1 MRLTVSLLQSRA
13 MKMRSTVSAILALL
27 LMLLTCAPAWA
38 TCGGGGGGGVGG
50 MGGGGG
56 GSSNLTVYVVPWKV
70 RGEKDPPPL
79 GLVLYWLPLTNE
91 ELKRS
96 SLRESRV
103 LSLYSAQCVSTEL
116 ADYRTD
122 AGRKLVGDSK
132 PPVAVLTEADGSV
145 IGRAENAGGMLK
157 VEQVEKLLAGEMK
170 RREEALDA
178 SLRDG
183 REKEKAGDNEAATKL
198 FRAVVEQKCMFPK
211 KAKDAAKELKKLGVN
226 VGEVADA
233 EDAPA
238 PVLDPRASARIE
250 RVMREGLRAEIGAR
264 YAEAEKFYSLARRL
278 DPSDPAPLRYLG
290 ELYRHET
297 GEWDKARAA
306 FEAILSMR
314 ADPLSLAVA
323 QHGLG
328 KMTIHEGEF
337 KKGLTLIE
345 ASVKTYPLALAYRNL
360 AVFWNSEG
368 DRAKTERYIRK
379 ALALDPEDPY
389 NLVFA
394 AAFMAGSGRGEEA
407 LKIARE
413 NEGLLPASY
422 NLAAVYAQTGQR
434 DRALSML
441 RRHFFQYE
449 RFRAVRSKE
458 MMEARVDAVF
468 SSLREDPA
476 FVALTRDADGKLP
489 LPAATTGGRAGM
501 NR

>member
-1 MRLTVSLLQSRA
+1 
-13 MKMRSTVSAILALL
+13 MKKRIAHPLAFVLALL
-27 LMLLTCAPAWA
+27 FASAPAWA

-50 MGGGGG
+50 MGGGG

-79 GLVLYWLPLTNE
+79 GLVLYWLPLSNE

-116 ADYRTD
+116 ADYRTE
-122 AGRKLVGDSK
+122 AGRKLLGDSK
-132 PPVAVLTEADGSV
+132 PPVAVLAEADGSV
-145 IGRAENAGGMLK
+145 LGKAENSGGILK
-157 VEQVEKLLAGEMK
+157 VEQVERLLSAEMK
-170 RREEALDA
+170 KREDAVDA

-183 REKEKAGDNEAATKL
+183 KEKEKAGDKEAAVKL
-198 FRAVVEQKCMFPK
+198 FNSVLGQKCMFPK
-211 KAKDAAKELKKLGVN
+211 KAKDAAKELKKLGVSVN
-226 VGEVADA
+226 DVADA
-233 EDAPA
+233 TETPSPVFDA
-238 PVLDPRASARIE
+238 RESARVE
-250 RVMREGLRAEIGAR
+250 RTMREGLRAEIGAR
-264 YAEAEKFYSLARRL
+264 YVEAERLYGLARRL
-278 DPSDPAPLRYLG
+278 DPADPAPLRYLG

-297 GEWDKARAA
+297 GDWDKARAA
-306 FEAILSMR
+306 FEAILAMP
-314 ADPLSLAVA
+314 ADPLSRAVA

-328 KMTIHEGEF
+328 KMTIHDGEF
-337 KKGLTLIE
+337 KKGLALIE

-368 DRAKTERYIRK
+368 DAAKTVRYIQK

-394 AAFMAGSGRGEEA
+394 AAFMAGNGHGREA

-413 NEGLLPASY
+413 NESLLPASY

-434 DRALSML
+434 QRALAML
-441 RRHFFQYE
+441 RRHFFEYE
-449 RFRAVRSKE
+449 RFRAVRAKE

-468 SSLREDPA
+468 ASLREDPA
-476 FVALTRDADGKLP
+476 FVALTKDADGKLP
-489 LPAATTGGRAGM
+489 IPSAPAGARTGM